1 MEGTLKIVEID
12 DNEKSSLEGS
22 LLRDSALYNTAETL
36 SVFTWERLGFI
47 DKFEGKDE
55 NKSYL
60 TQEQFD
66 KIKENLKFESLDTDS
81 YINGK
86 VDGEENLSYTH
97 KLVYSNKNG
106 IEEWCKYFTS
116 LESLRDYIKNSSL
129 KDVEKD
135 IQE

>member
-1 MEGTLKIVEID
+1 MRKLEGKLKIVELD
-12 DNEKSSLEGS
+12 DNEKSSIDNDYVAHNMIEN
-22 LLRDSALYNTAETL
+22 Y
-36 SVFTWERLGFI
+36 SVFDWERAGYI
-47 DKFEGKDE
+47 DNFEEKDE

-60 TQEQFD
+60 TQDQFD
-66 KIKENLKFESLDTDS
+66 KIKENLGFESMDINS
-81 YINGK
+81 YEGK
-86 VDGEENLSYTH
+86 YPFSYTH

>member
-1 MEGTLKIVEID
+1 MEGKLKIVELD
-12 DNEKSSLEGS
+12 DNEKSNIDIGYV
-22 LLRDSALYNTAETL
+22 AYNMIENY
-36 SVFTWERLGFI
+36 SVFDWERGGYI
-47 DKFEGKDE
+47 DNFEGKDE

-60 TQEQFD
+60 TQDQFD
-66 KIKENLKFESLDTDS
+66 AIKENLGLESIDINSYEEKFPF
-81 YINGK
+81 
-86 VDGEENLSYTH
+86 SYTH